1 MTSEIWLYGIM
12 AIALIF
18 IIITVVLD
26 KNEQIGS
33 GFRNYGPEI

>member
-26 KNEQIGS
+26 KNE
-33 GFRNYGPEI
+33 

>member
-1 MTSEIWLYGIM
+1 MTSEIWLYGLM

-26 KNEQIGS
+26 KNE
-33 GFRNYGPEI
+33 